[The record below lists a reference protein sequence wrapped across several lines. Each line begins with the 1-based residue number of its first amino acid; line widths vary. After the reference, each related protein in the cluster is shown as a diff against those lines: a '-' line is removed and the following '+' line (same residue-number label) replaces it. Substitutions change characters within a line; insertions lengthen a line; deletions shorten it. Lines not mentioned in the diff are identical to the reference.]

1 MDKYFINLK
10 KPENYAMAYSIYP
23 NQITRFPNQII
34 ILQIKSLRVIKSWFK
49 SNRDLD
55 LPSLVVDDQRQK

>member
-34 ILQIKSLRVIKSWFK
+34 ILQIKSLCVIQS
-49 SNRDLD
+49 
-55 LPSLVVDDQRQK
+55 